1 MVAGKL
7 GVTLTGPKGTQAVFP
22 MNFMGWVD
30 SHSYFTSVLWG
41 SFCLAALWEM
51 EKKTLLVPKCANLDG
66 PSRTCIPQ
74 GLVSYQ
80 AESKKR
86 NKAREVPSVLDILI
100 KFLTLRN
107 WAFELLPSR
116 CSHALHQRGCRCQIR
131 CSAWKPRRNVG
142 RNCRTA
148 RTIFVVKLFKPGPIS
163 NRMLSFNMLF
173 SLFSSAIHGSGCQ
186 LWCFDGHIVVEK
198 WVKRWWES
206 VSHIIMYLFVYLCLV
221 YHLES

>member
-1 MVAGKL
+1 MFSCVFLCINHSAKRDWWHWEPSTDEGIKWWL
-7 GVTLTGPKGTQAVFP
+7 ASWVSPSPGLRALRRCFRWISWGELIVTAI
-22 MNFMGWVD
+22 
-30 SHSYFTSVLWG
+30 SHQFCEG

-142 RNCRTA
+142 RNCRTE
-148 RTIFVVKLFKPGPIS
+148 P
-163 NRMLSFNMLF
+163 
-173 SLFSSAIHGSGCQ
+173 SLLLNCSSQDQSQ
-186 LWCFDGHIVVEK
+186 TECFPSTCCSPCFLLQSTGRVASYGVLMD
-198 WVKRWWES
+198 
-206 VSHIIMYLFVYLCLV
+206 VS
-221 YHLES
+221 